1 MTIASPRPTEGS
13 ADKARPTVAW
23 TSIQAG
29 LWVGNAG
36 GEFAGMIER
45 GSSGDYYITD
55 HRAHPLGTCT
65 TLDEAKARHQRQL
78 QLTQPAAAKAVAKLT
93 I

>member
-1 MTIASPRPTEGS
+1 MTITTPRPTEGP
-13 ADKARPTVAW
+13 ADRAGPAVAW

-45 GSSGDYYITD
+45 STSGEYFITD
-55 HRAHPLGTCT
+55 RRAHPLGTCA

-78 QLTQPAAAKAVAKLT
+78 RLNRAAA
-93 I
+93 

>member
-1 MTIASPRPTEGS
+1 MTIATPRSTEGS
-13 ADKARPTVAW
+13 ADRAQTAVVW

-29 LWVGNAG
+29 LWVANVG

-45 GSSGDYYITD
+45 STSGEFFITD
-55 HRAHPLGTCT
+55 RLARPLGSCAS
-65 TLDEAKARHQRQL
+65 LEEAKARHQRQRHVSAPPS
-78 QLTQPAAAKAVAKLT
+78 QPT

>member
-1 MTIASPRPTEGS
+1 MTIATPGPTTGSSDDERPR
-13 ADKARPTVAW
+13 VAW

-45 GSSGDYYITD
+45 SSSGEYFITD
-55 HRAHPLGTCT
+55 HRAHPLGTCPS
-65 TLDEAKARHQRQL
+65 LAEAKARHHRYR
-78 QLTQPAAAKAVAKLT
+78 
-93 I
+93 

>member
-1 MTIASPRPTEGS
+1 MTIAAPRPTEGP
-13 ADKARPTVAW
+13 ADRARPAVAW

-29 LWVGNAG
+29 LWVGNAS

-45 GSSGDYYITD
+45 GSSGEYFITD
-55 HRAHPLGTCT
+55 HRARPLGSCT
-65 TLDEAKARHQRQL
+65 TLGEAKARHQRQR
-78 QLTQPAAAKAVAKLT
+78 QLAAPKPQPQPK

>member
-1 MTIASPRPTEGS
+1 MTIAAPRPTEGP
-13 ADKARPTVAW
+13 ADKAHPPVAW

-45 GSSGDYYITD
+45 NFNGEFFISDN
-55 HRAHPLGTCT
+55 RARPLGSCT
-65 TLDEAKARHQRQL
+65 TLDEAKARHQRQFRPSSTV
-78 QLTQPAAAKAVAKLT
+78 QGPK